1 MEEISKE
8 QYEYAEARIE
18 ELLPLVDDN
27 TPADDR
33 NAVELSIV
41 SDIVVAYEKKH
52 YPIAKPTVAELIELS
67 LEEKGMTQ
75 RQLASE
81 IGVSPSRVNDYVAG
95 RSEPTLK
102 IARLLCRVL
111 GIQPTLMLGM

>member
-1 MEEISKE
+1 MDKITKE

-27 TPADDR
+27 TPASDR

-41 SDIVVAYEKKH
+41 SDIVEAYEKEH
-52 YPIAKPTVAELIELS
+52 YPIGKPTVAELIELS

-75 RQLASE
+75 RQLAAE

-102 IARLLCRVL
+102 IARALCQVL
-111 GIQPTLMLGM
+111 GIQPALMLGL